1 MFKLSKPLNEKF
13 GLRLAYKILSMHDV
27 SIHNYEKH
35 IETLFSLLYFI
46 KIMIHL
52 AWEAN
57 FMLIFNQASIKLSK
71 GFRAGEENKKLE
83 EKNEAGYTVESHLSG
98 TSI

>member
-1 MFKLSKPLNEKF
+1 
-13 GLRLAYKILSMHDV
+13 MHNV

-35 IETLFSLLYFI
+35 IEKFFSLLYFI

-83 EKNEAGYTVESHLSG
+83 EKRHKETKKIKKDMKRHTETKREKNRQGET
-98 TSI
+98 

>member
-1 MFKLSKPLNEKF
+1 
-13 GLRLAYKILSMHDV
+13 
-27 SIHNYEKH
+27 
-35 IETLFSLLYFI
+35 
-46 KIMIHL
+46 MIHL

-83 EKNEAGYTVESHLSG
+83 EKNEAGYTVESHFSG